1 MPKAVI
7 SNRIYMDLPVN
18 KQELFDEL
26 TYKIVNSTGNTK
38 YDTTEIIRNY
48 RMVTP
53 TIISIPQ
60 GRQDLIPKHYEVI
73 DKRVVEFADFPAPKF
88 ELFEEQKVVY
98 DEVHDTAIINALV
111 GWGKSFFALHMAAK
125 FGLKTLIIVHTT
137 ALRDQ
142 WIEEVQKLYGFK
154 PGIIAAGVCN
164 IEPAIVIGNVQSVI
178 KVIPKIE
185 KVFGTLVVDECHHTP
200 ATTFSTIV
208 DKLHCRYRLAL
219 SGTLQRKDGKHILF
233 PDFFGNQIFK
243 PPQNNTLDPK
253 IQILKT
259 KIKMPPGKS
268 WADRVTGLLGDAEY
282 QDFIGAMAL
291 VQANKGHKVLVV
303 GDRVD
308 FLQKIQA
315 MIGERSVVVVGETVN
330 RKKEVEKIIKGE
342 ADILCGSVR
351 IFAEGI
357 SINSLSCLILAMPIA
372 STPLLEQLIGRV
384 MRLSEGKL
392 NPVVIDIN
400 YAGHSEKGQ
409 NEKRLMFYLEKGWK
423 IENI

>member
-1 MPKAVI
+1 MPKAII
-7 SNRIYMDLPVN
+7 SNRIYMDLPPN
-18 KQELFDEL
+18 KQELFEAL
-26 TYKIVNSTGNTK
+26 TYKIVNSTGAKK
-38 YDTTEIIRNY
+38 YDTTEIIRTY
-48 RMVTP
+48 KMITP
-53 TIISIPQ
+53 TIVSIPQ
-60 GRQDLIPKHYEVI
+60 GRLDLIPAGYEII
-73 DKRVVEFADFPAPKF
+73 DKRVIEFADFPAPKF

-98 DEVHDTAIINALV
+98 DAVHDTAIINALV

-125 FGLKTLIIVHTT
+125 FGMKTLIIVHTT

-142 WIEEVQKLYGFK
+142 WVEEVQKLYGFK
-154 PGIIAAGVCN
+154 PGIIAAGKFE
-164 IEPAIVIGNVQSVI
+164 IDSPIVVGNVQSVV
-178 KVIPKIE
+178 KVIPRIE
-185 KVFGTLVVDECHHTP
+185 KSFGTIVIDECHHTP

-233 PDFFGNQIFK
+233 TDYFGSQIFK

-259 KIKMPPGKS
+259 NISLPPGKS
-268 WADRVTGLLGDAEY
+268 WADRVTGLLGDVEY
-282 QDFIGAMAL
+282 QDLIASMAL
-291 VQANKGHKVLVV
+291 VQARKGHKVLVV

-308 FLQKIQA
+308 FLQKVQEMLGNLA
-315 MIGERSVVVVGETVN
+315 VVVVGETTD
-330 RKKEVEKIIKGE
+330 RKKEIEKLTNGDC
-342 ADILCGSVR
+342 DILCGSVR

-357 SINSLSCLILAMPIA
+357 SINCLSCLILAMPIA

-384 MRLSEGKL
+384 MRLFPGKL
-392 NPVVIDIN
+392 DPIVIDIN
-400 YAGHSEKGQ
+400 YKGVSEKGQ